1 MSKFTAV
8 IESGSFDTQPY
19 KFEHEY
25 RLANWIDDI
34 MDTYDNEVTLTI
46 TKLPKRDE
54 DNGRAVEE

>member
-1 MSKFTAV
+1 MSKFVAT

-25 RLANWIDDI
+25 RLASWIDDI

-46 TKLPKRDE
+46 TKLPRGE
-54 DNGRAVEE
+54 NNGGLVEE